1 VVEHCPVDCCAPA
14 DRLVALLNDSHL
26 GANVQVLSPTALPP
40 TAPLAFFYTRL
51 SCTASYICIA
61 VYTASQEAG
70 DDAAAAADLSEART
84 ALLQHGAY
92 VSVLVGLFVA
102 GASAQAKLGAAA
114 PLTAGLFLTGTL
126 YSREKALCLFC

>member
-1 VVEHCPVDCCAPA
+1 
-14 DRLVALLNDSHL
+14 
-26 GANVQVLSPTALPP
+26 
-40 TAPLAFFYTRL
+40 
-51 SCTASYICIA
+51 

-92 VSVLVGLFVA
+92 VSVLVALFVA

-114 PLTAGLFLTGTL
+114 PLAAGLFLTG
-126 YSREKALCLFC
+126 ACLFC